1 MSVITIQCRL
11 IAKEDTLC
19 QLWELM
25 AEKNTPLINEL
36 LEQVGQHP
44 DFDKWLKQ
52 GEVSEEA
59 IETIKK
65 SLITQERF
73 AGQPGRFY
81 TSAVTLVKE
90 VYKSWF
96 ALQQQRQRKI
106 EGKERWLKM
115 LKSDTQLQQE
125 SQCSLDIIRN
135 KANEILNSFV
145 TKFTQQIKQASKIKK
160 GKKKEKAEDSTL
172 FNALFDLYDK
182 TEDCLSKCAITYL
195 LKNDCQ
201 VSEIDEEQV
210 EYAQRRRRKEIE
222 IERLREQLKSRKP
235 KGRDLTGEKW
245 LTTLEEATNQVPL
258 DEFEAKSW
266 QASLLKLT
274 SNIPYPVDY
283 ETNTDLDW
291 LIHSPDDEIKIKI
304 ILVWQVSFFNHLIES
319 RLYSLIKYL
328 YFQMGCLPRRDVNW
342 LNLKNKPGRI
352 LVKFNGLKKN
362 ISNPEFYICCDSRQR
377 HYFQRFCQDWQVWD
391 DNNETY
397 SSGLLFLRSAR
408 LLWQERKG
416 TGAPWKVNR
425 LILQC
430 SIETRL
436 WTEEETEPVRTEKI
450 GQAEKTIRNMEQ
462 KGDLTQQ
469 QLSRLQG
476 KRTERQRLNNPFP
489 GRPSKPLYQGKSNI
503 IVGVSFGLDKPA
515 MVAVVDAANKKVLA
529 YRSTKQLLGKNYNLL
544 NRQRQQQQRLS
555 HERHKAQKRNAP
567 NSFGESELGQYVD
580 RLLADAIIAIAK
592 TYQADSI
599 VIPKL
604 RDMREQISSEIQ
616 SRAEK
621 KCPGY
626 KEAQHKYAK
635 EYRMSVHRWSY
646 GRLIESIKSQAA
658 KAGISTKIGTQPIKA
673 SSQEKAR
680 DLAVFAYQERQVA

>member
-11 IAKEDTLC
+11 VAEENTLR

-44 DFDKWLKQ
+44 NFEKWLKK
-52 GEVSEEA
+52 GEVPEEA
-59 IETIKK
+59 IDTIKK
-65 SLITQERF
+65 SLITQEPF

-90 VYKSWF
+90 IYKSWF
-96 ALQQQRQRKI
+96 ALQQERQRKI

-115 LKSDTQLQQE
+115 LKSDIELQQE
-125 SQCSLDIIRN
+125 SQCNLDIIRN
-135 KANEILNSFV
+135 KANEILTSFV
-145 TKFTQQIKQASKIKK
+145 ANFTENRNQQFKKK
-160 GKKKEKAEDSTL
+160 GNKTKKNKKEEEESTL
-172 FNALFDLYDK
+172 FNALFKIYDK
-182 TEDCLSKCAITYL
+182 TKDCLSQCALAYL
-195 LKNDCQ
+195 LKNNCQ
-201 VSEIDEEQV
+201 VSEIDEDPE
-210 EYAQRRRRKEIE
+210 EYVKRRRRKEIE
-222 IERLREQLKSRKP
+222 IERLRKQLKSRKP

-245 LTTLEEATNQVPL
+245 LTALKEATNQVPVDQL
-258 DEFEAKSW
+258 EAKSW
-266 QASLLKLT
+266 QASLLKVT
-274 SNIPYPVDY
+274 SDIPYPVDY
-283 ETNTDLDW
+283 ESNTDLDW
-291 LIHSPDDEIKIKI
+291 LIHSNDDDIKKKV
-304 ILVWQVSFFNHLIES
+304 ILVWQIYFLKQLIKSGSYSF
-319 RLYSLIKYL
+319 IKYL
-328 YFQMGCLPRRDVNW
+328 YFQRGCLPKRDVNW
-342 LNLKNKPGRI
+342 LNLKNKAGRI
-352 LVKFNGLKKN
+352 FVKFNGLRKN
-362 ISNPEFYICCDSRQR
+362 IINPEFYICCDSRQR
-377 HYFQRFCQDWQVWD
+377 HYFQRLCQDWQVWH
-391 DNNETY
+391 DNEETY
-397 SSGLLFLRSAR
+397 SSSLFFLRSAR
-408 LLWQERKG
+408 LLWQKRKG

-436 WTEEETEPVRTEKI
+436 WTEEETELVRIEKI
-450 GQAEKTIRNMEQ
+450 NQAETEIRESEQ
-462 KGDLTQQ
+462 KGKPKQKV
-469 QLSRLQG
+469 LSH
-476 KRTERQRLNNPFP
+476 RQKLNNLFP
-489 GRPSKPLYQGKSNI
+489 NRPSKPIYKGKPNI

-515 MVAVVDAANKKVLA
+515 TVAVVDVANKKVLA

-592 TYQADSI
+592 TYQAGSI

-604 RDMREQISSEIQ
+604 RDMREQITSEIQ

-626 KEAQHKYAK
+626 KEAQQKYAK
-635 EYRMSVHRWSY
+635 EYRLSVHRWSY

-658 KAGISTKIGTQPIKA
+658 KVGISTEIGTQPIRG
-673 SSQEKAR
+673 SPEEKAR
-680 DLAVFAYQERQVA
+680 DLAVFAYQERQAALV